1 MRPVR
6 VTTRVSAWWAA
17 VAVFAAASAGAQT
30 QAQTPTIT
38 VPRLSRAPAIEYV
51 VGQDGHA
58 TDSSLA
64 AERAAAG
71 IGIPVADFRQRE
83 PGDGTPVSQ
92 QTTAYL
98 SYDDANLYVVFVCRD
113 DPAKVRARIA
123 RREEIGADDQVV
135 IYLDT
140 FRDRERAYFFM
151 ANPLGVQMDGILTE
165 GQDDDVSWDAVWQ
178 SDGRLTPDGYVVRMT
193 IPFRSLRFP
202 SAPAQTWGVALGRII
217 QRSNEESYWPFMTKR
232 VKGLVPQ
239 FAALQGLEAISPGRN
254 VQINP
259 YSTLARA
266 RVFDDDAVAHLT
278 ESDQRAGLDA
288 KMVLRD
294 ALALDATVNPD
305 FSQVETDDPQ
315 VTVNQR
321 FEVFF
326 PEKRPFFIENS
337 GYFQTPV
344 NLFFSRRIVDPGGGV
359 RLTGKAGR
367 WSLGAIAINDR
378 EPGRVAAPDPLAG
391 SRATVGAFRVQHEL
405 GDESTIGALVTDR
418 ELEGSYAR
426 VASLDT
432 RLKLGRTWA
441 ATAQLMR
448 SDVREPGSARGAG
461 GGGALLDIGRDGRYF
476 DYSATFTALEPGFN
490 ARALGF
496 VERTGI
502 REMEHN
508 WKVRFRPRGKAV
520 LNYGPEVKIDYVW
533 APDGRQL
540 DREFKAQF
548 QVELVGQTELAVER
562 TELFELF
569 EDAPFR
575 PYKTEASFTTEWLK
589 WLGIEATYAWGG
601 DVNHDPADGL
611 DPFLGR
617 AAEAELQLTVRPTPG
632 LRVDQAAIES
642 RLDTRA
648 GARVFT
654 ERQFRTKI
662 NYQFSRFL
670 SFRAIVDYKAEFG
683 DTTLAD
689 IEDKR
694 KWGADLLL
702 TYLVNP
708 GTAFYVG
715 YTDRYEN
722 LAIAPGPPPSLF
734 RSRSPDLSVGRQVFV
749 KLSYLWRF

>member
-1 MRPVR
+1 MSGYTNR
-6 VTTRVSAWWAA
+6 VVQLA
-17 VAVFAAASAGAQT
+17 VQIGASLVLAVPAGAQT
-30 QAQTPTIT
+30 SPATIT
-38 VPRLSRAPAIEYV
+38 VPRFPRAPALEYFE
-51 VGQDGHA
+51 GQDGHA

-71 IGIPVADFRQRE
+71 LGVTVDDFRQRQ
-83 PGDGTPVSQ
+83 PGDGTPVTHA
-92 QTTAYL
+92 TTAYL

-113 DPAKVRARIA
+113 DPAKVRARVA
-123 RREEIGADDQVV
+123 RREEIAADDQVV
-135 IYLDT
+135 LYLDT

-151 ANPLGVQMDGILTE
+151 ANPLGVQLDGILTE

-178 SDGRLTPDGYVVRMT
+178 SDGRFTPDGYLVRMT

-202 SAPAQTWGVALGRII
+202 RAPVQTWGVALGRVI
-217 QRSNEESYWPFMTKR
+217 RRGNEESYWPFITKR
-232 VKGLVPQ
+232 VKGFVAQ
-239 FAALQGLEAISPGRN
+239 FGGLQGLESISPARN
-254 VQINP
+254 IQLNP
-259 YSTLARA
+259 YGTLARA
-266 RVFDDDAVAHLT
+266 RVLDKHAAALVT
-278 ESDQRAGLDA
+278 EGDQRGGLDA
-288 KMVLRD
+288 KIVLRD
-294 ALALDATVNPD
+294 ALTLDGTVNPD

-326 PEKRPFFIENS
+326 PEKRPFFIENA

-367 WSLGAIAINDR
+367 WSLGGIAINDR
-378 EPGRVAAPDPLAG
+378 EPGRVPAPDPLAG
-391 SRATVGAFRVQHEL
+391 SRADVGALRVQHEL
-405 GDESTIGALVTDR
+405 GEESTIGALVTDR
-418 ELEGSYAR
+418 ELEGNYAR
-426 VASLDT
+426 AVSLDT

-441 ATAQLMR
+441 ATGQVMR
-448 SDVREPGSARGAG
+448 SDMREDTTESAGSGV
-461 GGGALLDIGRDGRYF
+461 LIDLERDGRAL
-476 DYSATFTALEPGFN
+476 DYSGTFLALDPSF
-490 ARALGF
+490 AAPLGF

-502 REMEHN
+502 RQTEHK
-508 WKVRFRPRGKAV
+508 WKYRVRPGGKAV
-520 LNYGPEVKIDYVW
+520 LSYGPEVKVFYVW

-540 DREFKAQF
+540 DRELKAQF
-548 QVELVGQTELAVER
+548 LVELVGQTELSVKR
-562 TELFELF
+562 VELFERF
-569 EDAPFR
+569 ENTPFR
-575 PYKTEASFTTEWLK
+575 PFKTEATFSTEWLK
-589 WLGIEATYAWGG
+589 WLALAVTYGWGG
-601 DVNHDPADGL
+601 DVNHDPASGL
-611 DPFLGR
+611 APFFGR
-617 AAEAELQLTVRPTPG
+617 ATEAELQLTVRPTPG

-642 RLDTRA
+642 RLDTWS

-670 SFRAIVDYKAEFG
+670 SLRAIVDYKAEFG

-694 KWGADLLL
+694 KWGADVLL

-708 GTAFYVG
+708 GTACYVG

-722 LAIAPGPPPSLF
+722 LAIAAGSPPSLF
-734 RSRSPDLSVGRQVFV
+734 RSRSPDLSVARQVFV

>member
-1 MRPVR
+1 VQLAAQIG
-6 VTTRVSAWWAA
+6 VSLLVAA
-17 VAVFAAASAGAQT
+17 PADAQT
-30 QAQTPTIT
+30 APAVVT
-38 VPRLSRAPAIEYV
+38 VPRLTRAPALEYFE
-51 VGQDGHA
+51 GQDGHA

-71 IGIPVADFRQRE
+71 LGVAVSDFRQRE

-92 QTTAYL
+92 ATTAYL

-113 DPAKVRARIA
+113 DPAKVRGRVA
-123 RREEIGADDQVV
+123 RREEIAGDDQVV
-135 IYLDT
+135 LYLDT

-151 ANPLGVQMDGILTE
+151 ANPLGVQLDGILTE
-165 GQDDDVSWDAVWQ
+165 GQDDNVSWDAVWQ
-178 SDGRLTPDGYVVRMT
+178 SDGRLTQDGYVVRMT

-202 SAPAQTWGVALGRII
+202 RAPLQTWGVALGRVIR
-217 QRSNEESYWPFMTKR
+217 RSNEESYWPFITKR

-239 FAALQGLEAISPGRN
+239 FAELRGLADISPARN
-254 VQINP
+254 IQLNP
-259 YSTLARA
+259 YGTLARA
-266 RVFDDDAVAHLT
+266 RFLDKDVPARVTDG
-278 ESDQRAGLDA
+278 DQRAGLDA
-288 KMVLRD
+288 KLVLRD
-294 ALALDATVNPD
+294 ALTLDGTVNPD

-315 VTVNQR
+315 VTINQR

-367 WSLGAIAINDR
+367 WSVGAIAINDR
-378 EPGRVAAPDPLAG
+378 EPGRVPAPDPLAG
-391 SRATVGAFRVQHEL
+391 SRADVGALRVQHEL

-426 VASLDT
+426 VVSLDT

-441 ATAQLMR
+441 ASGQVMR
-448 SDVREPGSARGAG
+448 SGIREDGTESAGSGV
-461 GGGALLDIGRDGRYF
+461 LIDIGRDGRFF
-476 DYSATFTALEPGFN
+476 DYTGTFLALDPGFTAP
-490 ARALGF
+490 LGF

-502 REMEHN
+502 RQTEHK
-508 WKVRFRPRGKAV
+508 WKFRFRPRDKAV
-520 LNYGPEVKIDYVW
+520 LNYGPEVKVAYVW
-533 APDGRQL
+533 GPDGREL
-540 DREFKAQF
+540 DREIKAQF
-548 QVELVGQTELAVER
+548 QVELVGQTQLQLER
-562 TELFELF
+562 IELFERF
-569 EDAPFR
+569 ENAPFR
-575 PYKTEASFTTEWLK
+575 PYKTEASFSTEWLK
-589 WLGIEATYAWGG
+589 WLAIEATYAWGG
-601 DVNHDPADGL
+601 DVNHDPATGL
-611 DPFLGR
+611 SPFLGR

-642 RLDTRA
+642 RLDTRS

-654 ERQFRTKI
+654 ERQFRTKV

-670 SFRAIVDYKAEFG
+670 SLRAIVDYKAEFG

-694 KWGADLLL
+694 KWGADVLV

-722 LAIAPGPPPSLF
+722 LAIVGSPPSLF

>member
-1 MRPVR
+1 MH
-6 VTTRVSAWWAA
+6 VTSRASAWSGVLALL
-17 VAVFAAASAGAQT
+17 AAASARA

-51 VGQDGHA
+51 MGQDGHA
-58 TDSSLA
+58 TDTSLA

-71 IGIPVADFRQRE
+71 LGVAVADFRQRE

-92 QTTAYL
+92 KTTAYL

-123 RREEIGADDQVV
+123 RREEIGADDEVV
-135 IYLDT
+135 LYLDT

-151 ANPLGVQMDGILTE
+151 TNPLGVQMDGILTE
-165 GQDDDVSWDAVWQ
+165 GQDEDLSWDAVWQ

-202 SAPAQTWGVALGRII
+202 RAAVQTWGVALGRVIR
-217 QRSNEESYWPFMTKR
+217 RSNEESYWPFITKR

-239 FAALQGLEAISPGRN
+239 FAELQGLADISPARN
-254 VQINP
+254 IQLNP
-259 YSTLARA
+259 YGTLARA
-266 RVFDDDAVAHLT
+266 RFLDKDVAAQITDD
-278 ESDQRAGLDA
+278 DQRAGLDA

-294 ALALDATVNPD
+294 ALTLDGTVNPD

-315 VTVNQR
+315 VTINQR

-326 PEKRPFFIENS
+326 PEKRPFFIENA

-344 NLFFSRRIVDPGGGV
+344 NLVFSRRIVDPGAGV

-378 EPGRVAAPDPLAG
+378 APGRVPAPDPLAG
-391 SRATVGAFRVQHEL
+391 SRANVGAFRVQHEL

-441 ATAQLMR
+441 AAAQLMR
-448 SDVREPGSARGAG
+448 SDVREVGSARGSG

-476 DYSATFTALEPGFN
+476 DYSATFLALDPGFN

-502 REMEHN
+502 RQTEHK
-508 WKVRFRPRGKAV
+508 WKYRFRPRGSAV
-520 LNYGPEVKIDYVW
+520 MNYGPEVKVSYVW

-540 DREFKAQF
+540 DREVAAKF
-548 QVELVGQTELAVER
+548 QVELVGQTELQVER
-562 TELFELF
+562 TELFERF

-575 PYKTEASFTTEWLK
+575 PYKTEASFSTEWLK
-589 WLGIEATYAWGG
+589 WLAIDATYAWGG

-611 DPFLGR
+611 SPFLGR

-632 LRVDQAAIES
+632 LRVDQTAIES

-662 NYQFSRFL
+662 NYQFNRFL
-670 SFRAIVDYKAEFG
+670 SLRAIVDYKAEFG
-683 DTTLAD
+683 DTTLAE

>member
-1 MRPVR
+1 MSSYTGR
-6 VTTRVSAWWAA
+6 VVQLALQIGASLVLA
-17 VAVFAAASAGAQT
+17 VPAGAQT
-30 QAQTPTIT
+30 SPATIT
-38 VPRLSRAPAIEYV
+38 VPRLPRAPALEYFA
-51 VGQDGHA
+51 GQDGHA

-64 AERAAAG
+64 AERAAAWLG
-71 IGIPVADFRQRE
+71 VAVSDFRQRE

-92 QTTAYL
+92 ATTAYL

-113 DPAKVRARIA
+113 DPTKVRGSVA
-123 RREEIGADDQVV
+123 RREEIAADDQVV
-135 IYLDT
+135 LYLDT

-151 ANPLGVQMDGILTE
+151 ANPLGVQLDGVRTE
-165 GQDDDVSWDAVWQ
+165 GQDDDLSWDAVWQ
-178 SDGRLTPDGYVVRMT
+178 SDGRLTQDGYVVRMT

-202 SAPAQTWGVALGRII
+202 RAPVQSWGVALGRVI
-217 QRSNEESYWPFMTKR
+217 RRGNEEAYWPFITKR
-232 VKGLVPQ
+232 VKGFVAQ
-239 FAALQGLEAISPGRN
+239 FTELQGLESISPPRN
-254 VQINP
+254 VQVNP
-259 YSTLARA
+259 YGTLARA
-266 RVFDDDAVAHLT
+266 RVLDKDAAALVT
-278 ESDQRAGLDA
+278 EGDQRGGLDA
-288 KMVLRD
+288 KIVLRD
-294 ALALDATVNPD
+294 ALTLDGTVNPD

-315 VTVNQR
+315 VTINQR

-326 PEKRPFFIENS
+326 PEKRPFFIENA

-378 EPGRVAAPDPLAG
+378 EPGRVPAPDPLAG
-391 SRATVGAFRVQHEL
+391 SRASVGAFRVQHEL

-418 ELEGSYAR
+418 ELEGNYAR
-426 VASLDT
+426 VVSLDT
-432 RLKLGRTWA
+432 RLKLGHTWA
-441 ATAQLMR
+441 ATGQVMR
-448 SDVREPGSARGAG
+448 SDIREDTTASAGSGV
-461 GGGALLDIGRDGRYF
+461 LIDLERDGRNL
-476 DYSATFTALEPGFN
+476 DYSGTFLALDPTF
-490 ARALGF
+490 AAPVGF

-502 REMEHN
+502 RQTEHK
-508 WKVRFRPRGKAV
+508 WKYRVRPRGAAV
-520 LNYGPEVKIDYVW
+520 LSYGPEVKIFYVW

-548 QVELVGQTELAVER
+548 LVELVGQTELSVKR
-562 TELFELF
+562 TELFERF
-569 EDAPFR
+569 ENAPFR
-575 PYKTEASFTTEWLK
+575 PYKTEASLSTEWLK
-589 WLGIEATYAWGG
+589 WLALAATYGWGG
-601 DVNHDPADGL
+601 DVNHDPASGL
-611 DPFLGR
+611 APFLGR
-617 AAEAELQLTVRPTPG
+617 ATEADLQLTVRPTPG

-642 RLDTRA
+642 RLDTWS

-654 ERQFRTKI
+654 ERQFRTKVT
-662 NYQFSRFL
+662 YQFSRCL
-670 SFRAIVDYKAEFG
+670 SLRAIVDYKAAFG

-722 LAIAPGPPPSLF
+722 LAIGPGSPPSLF
-734 RSRSPDLSVGRQVFV
+734 RSRSPDMSVGRQVFV

>member
-1 MRPVR
+1 MASDSRSPVR
-6 VTTRVSAWWAA
+6 LAA
-17 VAVFAAASAGAQT
+17 HIGVCLLLATPAGAQT
-30 QAQTPTIT
+30 SPATIT
-38 VPRLSRAPAIEYV
+38 VPRLPRAPALEYFD
-51 VGQDGHA
+51 GQDR
-58 TDSSLA
+58 LA
-64 AERAAAG
+64 AERTAAG
-71 IGIPVADFRQRE
+71 LGVAVNDFRQRE

-92 QTTAYL
+92 TTTAYL

-113 DPAKVRARIA
+113 DSAKVRARIA
-123 RREEIGADDQVV
+123 RREEIAADDQVV
-135 IYLDT
+135 LYLDT

-151 ANPLGVQMDGILTE
+151 TNPLGVQLDGTMTE

-178 SDGRLTPDGYVVRMT
+178 SDGQLTPDGFVVRMT

-202 SAPAQTWGVALGRII
+202 RASVQTWGVALARVIRRG
-217 QRSNEESYWPFMTKR
+217 NEEAYWPFITKR
-232 VKGLVPQ
+232 VQGLVPQ
-239 FAALQGLEAISPGRN
+239 FAELQGLANISPPRN
-254 VQINP
+254 VQVNP
-259 YSTLARA
+259 YGTVARA
-266 RVFDDDAVAHLT
+266 RVLDKDAAARVT
-278 ESDQRAGLDA
+278 EGDQRAGFDA

-294 ALALDATVNPD
+294 AITLDGTVNPD

-337 GYFQTPV
+337 GYFQTPI

-378 EPGRVAAPDPLAG
+378 EPGRVPAPDPLAG
-391 SRATVGAFRVQHEL
+391 SRANVGAFRVQHEL
-405 GDESTIGALVTDR
+405 GDESTIGALVTGR
-418 ELEGSYAR
+418 ELQGNYAR

-441 ATAQLMR
+441 ATGQVMR
-448 SDVREPGSARGAG
+448 SGLREGTTASAGSGV
-461 GGGALLDIGRDGRYF
+461 LLDLVRDGRF
-476 DYSATFTALEPGFN
+476 LDYSGTFLALDPAF
-490 ARALGF
+490 AAPLGF

-502 REMEHN
+502 RQTEHK
-508 WKVRFRPRGKAV
+508 WKVRFRPRDKAV
-520 LNYGPEVKIDYVW
+520 LNYGPEVKVAYVW
-533 APDGRQL
+533 GPDGRQL

-548 QVELVGQTELAVER
+548 QVELVGQTQLAVER
-562 TELFELF
+562 IELFERF
-569 EDAPFR
+569 EDAPFW
-575 PYKTEASFTTEWLK
+575 PFKTQASISTEWLK
-589 WLGIEATYAWGG
+589 WLALDATYAWGG
-601 DVNHDPADGL
+601 DVNHDPASGL
-611 DPFLGR
+611 APFLGR
-617 AAEAELQLTVRPTPG
+617 ATEVDLQLTVRPTP
-632 LRVDQAAIES
+632 RVMVDQAAIES
-642 RLDTRA
+642 RLDTWS

-654 ERQFRTKI
+654 ERQLRTKV
-662 NYQFSRFL
+662 NYQFNRFL
-670 SFRAIVDYKAEFG
+670 SLRVIVDYKAEFG

-708 GTAFYVG
+708 GTALYVG

-722 LAIAPGPPPSLF
+722 LAIAAGSPPTLF

>member
-1 MRPVR
+1 MPSYPRPV
-6 VTTRVSAWWAA
+6 VQLAAQIGVSLL
-17 VAVFAAASAGAQT
+17 AAAPADAQT
-30 QAQTPTIT
+30 ASAVIT
-38 VPRLSRAPAIEYV
+38 VPRLTRAPALEYFE
-51 VGQDGHA
+51 GQDGHA
-58 TDSSLA
+58 TDSSFA

-71 IGIPVADFRQRE
+71 LGVAVNDFRQRE

-92 QTTAYL
+92 ATTAYL

-113 DPAKVRARIA
+113 DPARVRARVA
-123 RREEIGADDQVV
+123 RREEIAADDQVV
-135 IYLDT
+135 LYLDT
-140 FRDRERAYFFM
+140 FRDHERAYFFM
-151 ANPLGVQMDGILTE
+151 ANPLGVQLDGIKTE
-165 GQDDDVSWDAVWQ
+165 GQDDNVSWDAVWQ
-178 SDGRLTPDGYVVRMT
+178 TDGRLTQDGYVVRMT

-202 SAPAQTWGVALGRII
+202 RAPVQTWGVALGRVIR
-217 QRSNEESYWPFMTKR
+217 RSNEESYWPFITKR
-232 VKGLVPQ
+232 VKGLVAQ
-239 FAALQGLEAISPGRN
+239 FAELQGLADISPARN
-254 VQINP
+254 IQLNP
-259 YSTLARA
+259 YGTLARA
-266 RVFDDDAVAHLT
+266 RFLDKDVPALVTDG
-278 ESDQRAGLDA
+278 DQRAGLDA
-288 KMVLRD
+288 KLVLRD
-294 ALALDATVNPD
+294 ALTLDGTVNPD

-315 VTVNQR
+315 VTINQR
-321 FEVFF
+321 FKVFF
-326 PEKRPFFIENS
+326 PEKRPFFIENA

-344 NLFFSRRIVDPGGGV
+344 NLVYSRYIVDPGAGV

-378 EPGRVAAPDPLAG
+378 EPGRVPAPDPLAG
-391 SRATVGAFRVQHEL
+391 SRADLGALRVQHEL
-405 GDESTIGALVTDR
+405 GEESTIGALVTDR

-441 ATAQLMR
+441 ATGQVMR
-448 SDVREPGSARGAG
+448 SDVREVNGTASAGSGV
-461 GGGALLDIGRDGRYF
+461 LIDLERDGRSL
-476 DYSATFTALEPGFN
+476 DYSGTFLALDPSF
-490 ARALGF
+490 AAPLGF
-496 VERTGI
+496 VERTAI
-502 REMEHN
+502 RQAEHK
-508 WKVRFRPRGKAV
+508 WKYRVRPRGKAV
-520 LNYGPEVKIDYVW
+520 LSYGPEVKVFYVW

-548 QVELVGQTELAVER
+548 QVELVGQTQLQLKR
-562 TELFELF
+562 TELFERF

-575 PYKTEASFTTEWLK
+575 PYKNEASFSTEWLK
-589 WLGIEATYAWGG
+589 WLAIDATYAWGG
-601 DVNHDPADGL
+601 AVNHDPASGL
-611 DPFLGR
+611 APFLGR
-617 AAEAELQLTVRPTPG
+617 ATEADVQLTVRPTPG

-642 RLDTRA
+642 RLDTWS

-654 ERQFRTKI
+654 ERQFRTKV

-670 SFRAIVDYKAEFG
+670 SLRAIVDYKAEFG
-683 DTTLAD
+683 DTTLAK

-722 LAIAPGPPPSLF
+722 LAIGPGSPPSLF